1 MLLKFPV
8 LAYNFANY
16 ESPLAGAVM
25 LRMVFSIYY
34 LRPFLINDSIE
45 KIHPGRTH
53 CATFMKNMAVLWT
66 NVTSVRELHIQ
77 IPLIITCLLRNYI
90 T

>member
-1 MLLKFPV
+1 MNLLLKFPV
-8 LAYNFANY
+8 LAYDFANY

-45 KIHPGRTH
+45 KNHPGRTH
-53 CATFMKNMAVLWT
+53 CAIHEKYGRALD
-66 NVTSVRELHIQ
+66 
-77 IPLIITCLLRNYI
+77 
-90 T
+90 

>member
-1 MLLKFPV
+1 MNLLLKFPV
-8 LAYNFANY
+8 LAYDFANY

-45 KIHPGRTH
+45 KNHPGRTH

-66 NVTSVRELHIQ
+66 NVTLVRELHVQ
-77 IPLIITCLLRNYI
+77 IP
-90 T
+90 